1 MLVLQV
7 LNDRKSPGEDK
18 GEEATDGTGIIFA
31 HSTGRIRCATCIALP
46 SLFEGNKRQF
56 GDRATV
62 TRSGHIS
69 SR

>member
-31 HSTGRIRCATCIALP
+31 HSTGRI
-46 SLFEGNKRQF
+46 
-56 GDRATV
+56 
-62 TRSGHIS
+62 
-69 SR
+69 